1 MYSFLEVANNE
12 SNVITASQAVRL
24 FGSLTPIFGLNYTY
38 VGDQA
43 SGCSLSSWTYLS
55 KLFGGLLGGLH
66 LDDPEKMW
74 PLSSKF
80 SWWISQF

>member
-12 SNVITASQAVRL
+12 TNKITASQAVRL

-38 VGDQA
+38 LGDRP

-55 KLFGGLLGGLH
+55 KLFGGSFDDLG
-66 LDDPEKMW
+66 DPEKMW
-74 PLSSKF
+74 PMSSKF
-80 SWWISQF
+80 FMNHTAT